1 MIIVYPSRHVRHRP
15 PNEIFNG
22 NRDPFAEV
30 PERIENIKDALE
42 TINGLRFLAP
52 QRFPLS
58 WIERVHDRKYV
69 SYLAEAGRNAG
80 STYVYP
86 SVFPYGDHQHTMQEV
101 GLRGMYSFDTYTP
114 VNSATYEAA
123 RGSAMAALTAASHVR
138 RGQRVVYALC
148 RPPGH
153 HAEIARMGGYCY
165 FNNAAIAAEYLST
178 RGRVSIFD
186 IDVHHGNGTQ
196 GIFYHRKDVQFVSIH
211 GDPDL
216 LFPYF
221 SGRADEIG
229 MGEGI
234 GYTSNFPL
242 PLHTEDGLYNETF
255 QKALDRIRSFAPDYL
270 VVSLGYDAHKDD
282 PIGRFSLTTPYYAH
296 MARAIEALHIP
307 TVLIQEGGYNT
318 NMLGVVAKTFV
329 EGFMLGGDSHG

>member
-30 PERIENIKDALE
+30 PERIENIRQSLE
-42 TINGLRFLAP
+42 EIEGLRFILP

-58 WIERVHDRKYV
+58 WIERVHDRAYV
-69 SYLAEAGRNAG
+69 SYIAQAGRSAG
-80 STYVYP
+80 SSYVYP
-86 SVFPYGDHQHTMQEV
+86 SVFPYGGNTHTMQEV

-138 RGQRVVYALC
+138 RGERVSYALC

-153 HAEIARMGGYCY
+153 HAEVSRMGGYCY

-178 RGRVSIFD
+178 RGSVCVFD

-196 GIFYHRKDVQFVSIH
+196 HILYHRKDVLFVSIH
-211 GDPDL
+211 GDPNS

-221 SGRADEIG
+221 SGRTEEKG
-229 MGEGI
+229 VGEGV
-234 GYTSNFPL
+234 GYNVNFPL
-242 PLHTEDGLYNETF
+242 PLKTSDQTYDKTLLV
-255 QKALDRIRSFAPDYL
+255 ALKRIRSFHPNYL
-270 VVSLGYDAHKDD
+270 VVSLGFDTHIDD
-282 PIGRFSLTTPYYAH
+282 PIGRFSLSTSYFRRI
-296 MARAIEALHIP
+296 ARLIADLKLP

-318 NMLGVVAKTFV
+318 AILGEVAKTFV
-329 EGFMLGGDSHG
+329 NGFLTIGGD

>member
-30 PERIENIKDALE
+30 PERIENIRQSLGE
-42 TINGLRFLAP
+42 IEGLRFILP

-58 WIERVHDRKYV
+58 WIERVHDRLYV

-80 STYVYP
+80 SMYVYP
-86 SVFPYGDHQHTMQEV
+86 SVFPYRAHPHTMQEV

-138 RGQRVVYALC
+138 RGEKVSYALC

-153 HAEIARMGGYCY
+153 HAEVSRMGGYCY

-178 RGRVSIFD
+178 RGSVCVLD

-196 GIFYHRKDVQFVSIH
+196 HIFYHRNDVFFVSLH
-211 GDPDL
+211 GDPDF

-221 SGRADEIG
+221 FGRADEVG
-229 MGEGI
+229 VGDGA
-234 GYTSNFPL
+234 GYTANFPL
-242 PLHTEDGLYNETF
+242 PLHTSDDFYDQTLHA
-255 QKALDRIRSFAPDYL
+255 ALTRITTFAPTYL
-270 VVSLGYDAHKDD
+270 VVSVGYDAHIDD
-282 PIGRFSLTTPYYAH
+282 PIGRFSLSTAYYRR
-296 MARAIEALHIP
+296 MARSIAVLGLP
-307 TVLIQEGGYNT
+307 TVLIQEGGYNIAT
-318 NMLGVVAKTFV
+318 LGEVAKTFV
-329 EGFMLGGDSHG
+329 NGFLMK

>member
-30 PERIENIKDALE
+30 PERIENIRQSLGE
-42 TINGLRFLAP
+42 IEGLRFILP

-58 WIERVHDRKYV
+58 WIERVHDRSYV

-86 SVFPYGDHQHTMQEV
+86 SVFPYGTHQQTMQEV

-114 VNSATYEAA
+114 VNSTTYEAA

-138 RGQRVVYALC
+138 RGEKVSYALC

-153 HAEIARMGGYCY
+153 HAEVSRMGGYCY

-178 RGRVSIFD
+178 RGSVGVLD

-196 GIFYHRKDVQFVSIH
+196 NIFYHRNDVFFVSLH
-211 GDPDL
+211 GDPNS

-221 SGRADEIG
+221 SGRVEEQG
-229 MGEGI
+229 VGEGT
-234 GYTSNFPL
+234 GYNVNFPL
-242 PLHTEDGLYNETF
+242 PLKTSDQVYDKTLLI
-255 QKALDRIRSFAPDYL
+255 ALERIRSFRPNYL
-270 VVSLGYDAHKDD
+270 VVSLGFDTHIED
-282 PIGRFSLTTPYYAH
+282 PIGRFSLSTSYFGRI
-296 MARAIEALHIP
+296 ARLIADLKLP

-318 NMLGVVAKTFV
+318 STLGEVAKTFV
-329 EGFMLGGDSHG
+329 NGFLGK